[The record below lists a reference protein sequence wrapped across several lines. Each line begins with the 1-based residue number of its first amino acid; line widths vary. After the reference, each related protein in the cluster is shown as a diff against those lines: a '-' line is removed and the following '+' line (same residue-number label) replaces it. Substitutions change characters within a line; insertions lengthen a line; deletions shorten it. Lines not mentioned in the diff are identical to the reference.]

1 MGSSHHISLIGYA
14 DTFHRSYT
22 INHLQGVV
30 TGRATRLTYFY
41 LSYKDAEKQDIP
53 ALLASLISQIA
64 LSEPVL
70 SSELIASYQA
80 HESGVTPLSH
90 SECTQLLRSTIS
102 RYTKIFLIIDAFD
115 EYPEECRGQLLT
127 ELHDLEPGVNMLIT
141 SRNLPTIER
150 QLSKAVRLDI
160 QARSDDILQYLR
172 ERIAS
177 LEMLKSHIEK
187 DPTLDNLIS
196 TTITAKAGG
205 M

>member
-1 MGSSHHISLIGYA
+1 MGSSRHPDFIGYA

-30 TGRATRLTYFY
+30 AERATRLAYFY

-53 ALLASLISQIA
+53 ALLTSLVSQIA

-70 SSELIASYQA
+70 SSELIAFYQA
-80 HESGVTPLSH
+80 HESGATLLSH
-90 SECTQLLRSTIS
+90 SECTQLLRSTVS

-115 EYPEECRGQLLT
+115 EYPEECRGQLLA
-127 ELHDLEPGVNMLIT
+127 ELQDLKPGVNMLIT
-141 SRNLPTIER
+141 SRGLPSIER
-150 QLSKAVRLDI
+150 QLSKAVRLDV
-160 QARSDDILQYLR
+160 QARSDDILQYLK

-177 LEMLKSHIEK
+177 LERLKSHIEK
-187 DPTLDNLIS
+187 DPNLGNLIS

>member
-30 TGRATRLTYFY
+30 AERATRLTYFY
-41 LSYKDAEKQDIP
+41 LSYKDAEKQNIP

-80 HESGVTPLSH
+80 HGSGVTPLSH

-102 RYTKIFLIIDAFD
+102 RYTKLFLIIDAFD
-115 EYPEECRGQLLT
+115 EYPEECRGQLLA
-127 ELHDLEPGVNMLIT
+127 ELHDLKPGVNMLIT
-141 SRNLPTIER
+141 SRDLPTIER

-177 LEMLKSHIEK
+177 LERLKSHIEK